1 MKGIVETKSGW
12 LRFDVAGG
20 RASMAAHVPK
30 PGETARA
37 LAIGAGP
44 NAAWLDRTFSGL
56 TGDAA
61 LLTKAATPTAE
72 PALSVHAPAVNILP
86 AE

>member
-1 MKGIVETKSGW
+1 MKGIVETRSGW

-37 LAIGAGP
+37 LAIGADP
-44 NAAWLDRTFSGL
+44 SAAWLDRAFAML
-56 TGDAA
+56 TGE
-61 LLTKAATPTAE
+61 TVAATPITPTE
-72 PALSVHAPAVNILP
+72 VPVSVHGPAANILP